1 MLTGS
6 RRTALLT
13 GVLLSA
19 LAMPALAADVDTL
32 KEEATQS
39 DQPLVIAASAATQPS
54 AGPVVSRESLDDQV
68 NVVGGVEQT
77 RSAAGLASVK
87 RLRAARAAK
96 AAGYAGNGNGYYRSS
111 APIILGVRF

>member
-1 MLTGS
+1 MLSGY
-6 RRTALLT
+6 RRAALLT
-13 GVLLSA
+13 GVLLST

-39 DQPLVIAASAATQPS
+39 DQPLVMATSAVTQS
-54 AGPVVSRESLDDQV
+54 NAGPVVSRESLDDQV

-96 AAGYAGNGNGYYRSS
+96 AAGHAGNGNGYYRSS